1 MGALL
6 SNALDSYPLEKPVHE
21 LDSMHQK
28 VVFNKVDETAQK
40 ITAKYGKSPEDFYNT
55 ICGQDTKD
63 RLRSELHLNTYLFD
77 TKKLLKIMACS
88 TGIGAGLGF
97 VVTGIPSLIIVI
109 SSKGEASELAI
120 KLVAAG
126 TLTGTAIGSLVGI
139 PIAYKIAKAK
149 GRIKI
154 LNSPQFKEWKK
165 SIGKEK
171 YDLFLN
177 CLKNHSAFMEEPKN
191 EKEWEN
197 YICPITHEIPAIP
210 VISPNGHIY
219 EKEAIE
225 KHLDTVWARIQGY
238 LDDGYVEADLQDK
251 LVTVC
256 PLRGKPFKK
265 EDLKYASEFVK
276 KVSKK
281 LETAAKKLEIAPKDD
296 DILKEGIVQ
305 LYDHY
310 RRTEDAIS
318 IEVMSR
324 LSEELLQLGA
334 SDEQREKVRI
344 SFTRF
349 MRAKAIGVKVF

>member
-77 TKKLLKIMACS
+77 TKKLLKILACS
-88 TGIGAGLGF
+88 TGIGAGIGF
-97 VVTGIPSLIIVI
+97 ALTGIPSLIIVI

-165 SIGKEK
+165 GMGKEK

-225 KHLDTVWARIQGY
+225 KHLDIAWARIQGY
-238 LDDGYVEADLQDK
+238 LDDGYVEANLQDK

-265 EDLKYASEFVK
+265 EDLKYASNFVEEVSK
-276 KVSKK
+276 KLEKVSKK
-281 LETAAKKLEIAPKDD
+281 LEIDPGRDSVLQ
-296 DILKEGIVQ
+296 EGIIQ
-305 LYDHY
+305 LLNHY
-310 RRTEDAIS
+310 KEMEES
-318 IEVMSR
+318 VSVEVMSR
-324 LSEELLQLGA
+324 LSEDLLKMGA
-334 SDEQREKVRI
+334 TDEQRETVRFA
-344 SFTRF
+344 FTKY
-349 MRAKAIGVKVF
+349 MRAKAIGVRVF